1 MEARV
6 TSFQSERNLA
16 IVQLVTSDQ
25 DSFEY
30 VPCGR
35 AIAANMIEVKELGDS
50 GSVNTIF
57 VVNNS
62 GNFIF
67 LMDGDILAGA
77 KQNRVVNTSI
87 LLAPH
92 SKTKIPVS
100 CVEQGRWKHS
110 SPTFTDSPAAA
121 PIFLRADKARQ
132 VKDSLK
138 RGAGFASDQ
147 ARVWDGVASFQ
158 HAHNVQSPTSCLSDV
173 FEKKGFDIDQQL
185 KRFLLDPGSN
195 GIAVFFGKH
204 LAGIDIFN
212 RRSVLQ
218 EYFPKILMGAAMEAN
233 AHTPSPNPLSEA
245 EGRFRTLDLL
255 DSIEKLNFDEQPG
268 VGVGLDRRFESK
280 EVHGFEL
287 EYNKHLIHLAAF
299 VIKTT

>member
-6 TSFQSERNLA
+6 TSFQNERNLSV
-16 IVQLVTSDQ
+16 VQLATSDQ
-25 DSFEY
+25 DSFDY

-57 VVNNS
+57 VVNSS
-62 GNFIF
+62 GSFIF

-100 CVEQGRWKHS
+100 CVEQGRWKHT

-121 PIFLRADKARQ
+121 PMFLRADKARQ
-132 VKDSLK
+132 VKESLK

-147 ARVWDGVASFQ
+147 AKVWDGVASFQ
-158 HAHNVQSPTSCLSDV
+158 QAHHVQSPTSCLSDV
-173 FEKKGFDIDQQL
+173 FDKKGVDFDQHL
-185 KRFLLDPGSN
+185 KRFTLDPGSN
-195 GIAVFFGKH
+195 GIAIYFGKH

-212 RRSVLQ
+212 RRSVLE
-218 EYFPKILMGAAMEAN
+218 EYLPKILKGAAIEAESLESSREHL
-233 AHTPSPNPLSEA
+233 AEA
-245 EGRFRTLDLL
+245 EGKYRVLDLL
-255 DSIEKLNFDEQPG
+255 DSIEQLHFDEQPG
-268 VGVGLDRRFESK
+268 VGVGLDRRFETPG
-280 EVHGFEL
+280 VQGFEL
-287 EYNKHLIHLAAF
+287 EYNKHSIHLAVFAAR
-299 VIKTT
+299 